1 MDFSVFKV
9 ATVTTVATTPL
20 AVSPTVTSP
29 AAIVTTTATTSGEIV
44 IVGVPGE
51 TVTSFSATIAAIRI
65 QGEGERRIKSTN
77 YMNIQIRGEVKL
89 GEFIE

>member
-1 MDFSVFKV
+1 M
-9 ATVTTVATTPL
+9 TTVATTPL
-20 AVSPTVTSP
+20 AVSPAVTSP
-29 AAIVTTTATTSGEIV
+29 AAIVTTTTTTSGEIV
-44 IVGVPGE
+44 IVGVPGKII
-51 TVTSFSATIAAIRI
+51 TSLSGTTTAIRI